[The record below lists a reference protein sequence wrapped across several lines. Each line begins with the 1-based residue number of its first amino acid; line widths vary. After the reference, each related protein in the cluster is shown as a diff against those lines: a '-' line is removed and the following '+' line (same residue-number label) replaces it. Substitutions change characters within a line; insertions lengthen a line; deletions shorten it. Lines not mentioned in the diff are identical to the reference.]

1 MSVIPKTEKVERVSE
16 NFNIFWEEGLTAEEI
31 KELNSL
37 NQNLRTVTP
46 KLIDPVKILQ
56 YKIIFI
62 YLFF

>member
-46 KLIDPVKILQ
+46 KLIDAW
-56 YKIIFI
+56 
-62 YLFF
+62 